1 MRIIFS
7 FVLMAVSSSALAG
20 GYDTPMLYTAEHMGM
35 GGAAVAGVSDAS
47 ALFHNPA
54 GLAKIKKG
62 SGIFHMTY
70 LRGTVTGSPGSTPES
85 SSITSEPTSAPFP
98 LIGGAYRLHPKVVL
112 GMAAFPIASA
122 GAKYNYEG
130 FGGAKISDSTTLVF
144 AEVGPGLGIDLGKV
158 RFGLGYR
165 FTYMML
171 ERFNGAEGV
180 DPLIDFNLTGS
191 NAQGLRAGFQADLM
205 DGDSGK
211 LSLGLSYRHQVI
223 IKPTAAEARAVGF
236 KVTDMSSRFILP
248 SRIVGGLRFDT
259 GPWGVAADVEYGFN
273 GLNQKSVLAG
283 TAELAPGMTDDIALD
298 NVFGWQDALT
308 YRLGVEHRLANGI
321 KLRLGGA
328 YDEQTSSKQ
337 YPTAFGTPPAP
348 TTVLGGG
355 IGKTF
360 GPWTVD
366 FSMVNRR
373 GSTEVTAEDLGLA
386 KERCVFCSK
395 AGTYAIDL
403 TGTYVS
409 VRYETN

>member
-337 YPTAFGTPPAP
+337 YPTALVPPRLRPRCLA
-348 TTVLGGG
+348 
-355 IGKTF
+355 
-360 GPWTVD
+360 
-366 FSMVNRR
+366 
-373 GSTEVTAEDLGLA
+373 AE
-386 KERCVFCSK
+386 
-395 AGTYAIDL
+395 
-403 TGTYVS
+403 
-409 VRYETN
+409 